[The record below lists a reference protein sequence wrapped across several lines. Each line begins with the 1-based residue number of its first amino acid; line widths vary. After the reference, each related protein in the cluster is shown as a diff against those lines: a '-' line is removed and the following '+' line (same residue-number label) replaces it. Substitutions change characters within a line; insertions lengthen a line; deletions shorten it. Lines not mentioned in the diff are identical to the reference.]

1 MREWGRKAA
10 LAAALL
16 VCMAVLLWQNE
27 TASAA
32 VRQGLALCARSV
44 IPSLFP
50 FFVVVSFA
58 VGCGFFTVLRRLG
71 LPVGAAV
78 FLMGIV
84 GGYPVGARTVGEL
97 YRGGGLARERAE
109 TLLTFCNNAGPSF
122 IFAIAGVGVFGS
134 QKTGLALYVIHI
146 LSALAA
152 GGLLGGL
159 RSVRSASKP
168 NRFDM
173 KHGSNDM
180 KTARCDMKSAGNCTK
195 TVGNGAKLPALF
207 VSCVG
212 SAAAAMVNICAF
224 VIFFLVLLRL
234 AESFL
239 GPLPPLA
246 AGLVELTNGI
256 PPLALGLL
264 ELTGGVT
271 SLEASPAGFCMAA
284 ALLGWGGVSVHCQ
297 TAAVLEDTGISLR
310 RYLLAKALQ
319 AVVSALFAL
328 GVCRFFF

>member
-1 MREWGRKAA
+1 MREWGRRAA

-32 VRQGLALCARSV
+32 VRQGLMLCARSV

-58 VGCGFFTVLRRLG
+58 VGCGFFAVLRRLG

-78 FLMGIV
+78 FLVGIV

-122 IFAIAGVGVFGS
+122 IFSIAGVGVFGS
-134 QKTGLALYVIHI
+134 QKIGLALYGIHI

-152 GGLLGGL
+152 GGLLDGL
-159 RSVRSASKP
+159 RSVRNVSKTA
-168 NRFDM
+168 
-173 KHGSNDM
+173 GSDM
-180 KTARCDMKSAGNCTK
+180 KTARCDMKPASNCMKSAGNGT
-195 TVGNGAKLPALF
+195 KLPALF

-224 VIFFLVLLRL
+224 VIFFLVVMALVRQ
-234 AESFL
+234 AW
-239 GPLPPLA
+239 P
-246 AGLVELTNGI
+246 GL

-264 ELTGGVT
+264 ELTGGIT

-297 TAAVLEDTGISLR
+297 TAAVLEDTGLSLR

-319 AVVSALFAL
+319 AVISALFAL
-328 GVCRFFF
+328 GLCCFSL

>member
-1 MREWGRKAA
+1 MREWGRRAA

-32 VRQGLALCARSV
+32 VRQGLMLCARSV

-58 VGCGFFTVLRRLG
+58 VGCGFFAVRRRLG

-78 FLMGIV
+78 FLVGIV

-168 NRFDM
+168 A
-173 KHGSNDM
+173 GSDM
-180 KTARCDMKSAGNCTK
+180 KTARCDMKPAGNRTK
-195 TVGNGAKLPALF
+195 LAGNGTGLPALF

-224 VIFFLVLLRL
+224 VIFFLVVMALVRQ
-234 AESFL
+234 AW
-239 GPLPPLA
+239 P
-246 AGLVELTNGI
+246 GL

-264 ELTGGVT
+264 EVTGGIT

-297 TAAVLEDTGISLR
+297 TAAVLEDTGLSLR

-319 AVVSALFAL
+319 AVISALFAL
-328 GVCRFFF
+328 GLCCFSL

>member
-32 VRQGLALCARSV
+32 VRQGLMLCARSV

-58 VGCGFFTVLRRLG
+58 VGCGFFAVLRRMG

-78 FLMGIV
+78 FLVGVV

-97 YRGGGLARERAE
+97 YRSGGLSKARAE

-122 IFAIAGVGVFGS
+122 IFSIAGVGVFGS
-134 QKTGLALYVIHI
+134 QKIGLALYGIHI

-152 GGLLGGL
+152 GGLLGTL
-159 RSVRSASKP
+159 RSAQNASKP
-168 NRFDM
+168 IGFDM

-180 KTARCDMKSAGNCTK
+180 KSARCDMKTAGNCTK

-224 VIFFLVLLRL
+224 VIFFLVVMALVRQ
-234 AESFL
+234 AW
-239 GPLPPLA
+239 PA
-246 AGLVELTNGI
+246 A

-297 TAAVLEDTGISLR
+297 TAAVLEETDLSLG

-319 AVVSALFAL
+319 AVVSALLAL
-328 GVCRFFF
+328 AVCRFLF

>member
-1 MREWGRKAA
+1 MREWGRRAA

-32 VRQGLALCARSV
+32 VRQGLTLCARSV

-58 VGCGFFTVLRRLG
+58 VGCGFFAVLRRLG

-78 FLMGIV
+78 FLVGIV

-122 IFAIAGVGVFGS
+122 IFSIAGVGVFGS
-134 QKTGLALYVIHI
+134 QKIGLALYGIHI

-152 GGLLGGL
+152 GGLLDGL
-159 RSVRSASKP
+159 RSVRNVSKTA
-168 NRFDM
+168 
-173 KHGSNDM
+173 GSDM
-180 KTARCDMKSAGNCTK
+180 KTARCDMKPASNCMKSAGNGT
-195 TVGNGAKLPALF
+195 KLPALF

-224 VIFFLVLLRL
+224 VIFFLVVMALVRQ
-234 AESFL
+234 AW
-239 GPLPPLA
+239 P
-246 AGLVELTNGI
+246 GL

-264 ELTGGVT
+264 ELTGGIT

-297 TAAVLEDTGISLR
+297 TAAVLEDTGLSLR

-319 AVVSALFAL
+319 AVISALFAL
-328 GVCRFFF
+328 GLCCFSL

>member
-1 MREWGRKAA
+1 MREWGRRAA

-32 VRQGLALCARSV
+32 VRQGLTLCARSV

-58 VGCGFFTVLRRLG
+58 VGCGFFAVLRRLG

-122 IFAIAGVGVFGS
+122 IFSIAGVGVFGS
-134 QKTGLALYVIHI
+134 QKIGLALYGIHI

-152 GGLLGGL
+152 GGLLDGL
-159 RSVRSASKP
+159 RSVRNVSKTA
-168 NRFDM
+168 
-173 KHGSNDM
+173 GSDM
-180 KTARCDMKSAGNCTK
+180 KTARCDMKPASNCMKSAGNGT
-195 TVGNGAKLPALF
+195 KLPALF

-224 VIFFLVLLRL
+224 VIFFLVVMALVRQ
-234 AESFL
+234 AW
-239 GPLPPLA
+239 P
-246 AGLVELTNGI
+246 GL

-264 ELTGGVT
+264 ELTGGIT

-297 TAAVLEDTGISLR
+297 TAAVLEDTGLSLR

-319 AVVSALFAL
+319 AVISALFAL
-328 GVCRFFF
+328 GLCCFSL

>member
-1 MREWGRKAA
+1 MREWGRRAA

-32 VRQGLALCARSV
+32 VRQGLMLCARSV

-58 VGCGFFTVLRRLG
+58 VGCGFFAVLRRMG

-78 FLMGIV
+78 FLVGVV

-97 YRGGGLARERAE
+97 YRSGGLSKARAE

-122 IFAIAGVGVFGS
+122 IFSIAGVGVFGS
-134 QKTGLALYVIHI
+134 QKIGLALYGIHI

-152 GGLLGGL
+152 GGLLGAL
-159 RSVRSASKP
+159 HFTKNASKP
-168 NRFDM
+168 TGFDM

-180 KTARCDMKSAGNCTK
+180 KSARCDMKTASDRTK
-195 TVGNGAKLPALF
+195 LAGNGAKLPALF

-224 VIFFLVLLRL
+224 VIFFLVVM
-234 AESFL
+234 A
-239 GPLPPLA
+239 
-246 AGLVELTNGI
+246 LVRQAWPAV

-271 SLEASPAGFCMAA
+271 SLEASPVGFCMAA

-297 TAAVLEDTGISLR
+297 TAAVLEDTGLSLR

-319 AVVSALFAL
+319 AVISALFAL
-328 GVCRFFF
+328 GVCRFLF

>member
-180 KTARCDMKSAGNCTK
+180 KTARCDMESAGNCTK

-224 VIFFLVLLRL
+224 VIFFLVVMALVRQ
-234 AESFL
+234 AW
-239 GPLPPLA
+239 PA
-246 AGLVELTNGI
+246 A

-297 TAAVLEDTGISLR
+297 TAAVLENTGISLW

>member
-1 MREWGRKAA
+1 MREWGRRAA

-32 VRQGLALCARSV
+32 VRQGLTLCARSV

-58 VGCGFFTVLRRLG
+58 VGCGFFAVLRRLG

-78 FLMGIV
+78 FLVGIV

-122 IFAIAGVGVFGS
+122 IFSIAGVGVFGS
-134 QKTGLALYVIHI
+134 QKIGLALYGIHI

-152 GGLLGGL
+152 GGLLDGL
-159 RSVRSASKP
+159 CSVRNVSKTA
-168 NRFDM
+168 
-173 KHGSNDM
+173 GSDM
-180 KTARCDMKSAGNCTK
+180 KTARCDMKPASNCMKSAGNGT
-195 TVGNGAKLPALF
+195 KLPALF

-224 VIFFLVLLRL
+224 VIFFLVVMALVRQ
-234 AESFL
+234 AW
-239 GPLPPLA
+239 P
-246 AGLVELTNGI
+246 GL

-264 ELTGGVT
+264 ELTGGIT

-297 TAAVLEDTGISLR
+297 TAAVLEDTGLSLR

-319 AVVSALFAL
+319 AVISALFAL
-328 GVCRFFF
+328 GLCCFSL

>member
-1 MREWGRKAA
+1 MREWGRRAA

-32 VRQGLALCARSV
+32 VRQGLMLCARSV

-58 VGCGFFTVLRRLG
+58 VGCGFFAVLRRLG

-78 FLMGIV
+78 FLVGVV

-122 IFAIAGVGVFGS
+122 IFSIAGVGVFGS
-134 QKTGLALYVIHI
+134 QKIGLALYGIHI

-159 RSVRSASKP
+159 RSVRNVSKTA
-168 NRFDM
+168 
-173 KHGSNDM
+173 GSDM
-180 KTARCDMKSAGNCTK
+180 KTARCDMKPAGNCMKSAGNGT
-195 TVGNGAKLPALF
+195 KLPALF

-224 VIFFLVLLRL
+224 VIFFLVVMALVRQ
-234 AESFL
+234 AW
-239 GPLPPLA
+239 P
-246 AGLVELTNGI
+246 GL

-264 ELTGGVT
+264 ELTGGIT

-297 TAAVLEDTGISLR
+297 TAAVLEDTGLSLR

-319 AVVSALFAL
+319 AVISALFAL
-328 GVCRFFF
+328 GLCFFSL

>member
-1 MREWGRKAA
+1 MREWGRRAA

-32 VRQGLALCARSV
+32 VRQGLMLCARSV

-58 VGCGFFTVLRRLG
+58 VGCGFFAVLRRLG

-78 FLMGIV
+78 FLVGIV

-134 QKTGLALYVIHI
+134 QKIGLALYGIHI

-159 RSVRSASKP
+159 RSAQNAAKP
-168 NRFDM
+168 A
-173 KHGSNDM
+173 GSDM
-180 KTARCDMKSAGNCTK
+180 KTARCDMKPAGNRTK
-195 TVGNGAKLPALF
+195 LAGNGTGLPALF

-224 VIFFLVLLRL
+224 VIFFLVVMALVRQ
-234 AESFL
+234 AW
-239 GPLPPLA
+239 P
-246 AGLVELTNGI
+246 GL

-264 ELTGGVT
+264 EVTGGIT

-297 TAAVLEDTGISLR
+297 TAAVLEDTGLSLR

-319 AVVSALFAL
+319 AVISALFAL
-328 GVCRFFF
+328 GLCFFSL

>member
-1 MREWGRKAA
+1 MREWGRRAA

-32 VRQGLALCARSV
+32 VRQGLSLCARSV

-58 VGCGFFTVLRRLG
+58 VGCGFFAALRRLG

-78 FLMGIV
+78 FLVGIV

-97 YRGGGLARERAE
+97 YRGGDLSKERAE
-109 TLLTFCNNAGPSF
+109 ALLTFCSNAGPSF
-122 IFAIAGVGVFGS
+122 IFSIAGVGVFGS
-134 QKTGLALYVIHI
+134 QKIGLALYGIHI

-152 GGLLGGL
+152 GGLLDGL
-159 RSVRSASKP
+159 RSVRNVSKTA
-168 NRFDM
+168 
-173 KHGSNDM
+173 GSDM
-180 KTARCDMKSAGNCTK
+180 KTARCDMKPASNCMKSAGNGT
-195 TVGNGAKLPALF
+195 KLPALF

-224 VIFFLVLLRL
+224 VIFFLVVMALVRQ
-234 AESFL
+234 AW
-239 GPLPPLA
+239 P
-246 AGLVELTNGI
+246 GL

-264 ELTGGVT
+264 ELTGGIT

-297 TAAVLEDTGISLR
+297 TAAVLEDTGLSLR

>member
-1 MREWGRKAA
+1 MREWGRRAA

-32 VRQGLALCARSV
+32 VRQGLVLCARSV

-58 VGCGFFTVLRRLG
+58 VGCGFFAALRRLG

-78 FLMGIV
+78 FLVGIV
-84 GGYPVGARTVGEL
+84 GGYPVGARTVGGL

-122 IFAIAGVGVFGS
+122 IFAIAGVEVFGS
-134 QKTGLALYVIHI
+134 QKIGLALYGIHV

-152 GGLLGGL
+152 GGLLGAL
-159 RSVRSASKP
+159 RPVRNAPKP
-168 NRFDM
+168 AGSDM

-180 KTARCDMKSAGNCTK
+180 KSARCDMKSASNRTK
-195 TVGNGAKLPALF
+195 MPALF

-224 VIFFLVLLRL
+224 VIFFLVVMALVRQ
-234 AESFL
+234 AW
-239 GPLPPLA
+239 P
-246 AGLVELTNGI
+246 GL

-297 TAAVLEDTGISLR
+297 TAAVLEDTGLSLR

-328 GVCRFFF
+328 GLCRFFF

>member
-58 VGCGFFTVLRRLG
+58 VGCGFFAVLRRLG

-78 FLMGIV
+78 FLVGIV

-122 IFAIAGVGVFGS
+122 IFSIAGVGVFGS
-134 QKTGLALYVIHI
+134 QKIGLALYGIHI

-152 GGLLGGL
+152 GGLLDGL
-159 RSVRSASKP
+159 CSVRNVSKTA
-168 NRFDM
+168 
-173 KHGSNDM
+173 GSDM
-180 KTARCDMKSAGNCTK
+180 KTARCDMKPASNCMKSAGNGT
-195 TVGNGAKLPALF
+195 KLPALF

-224 VIFFLVLLRL
+224 VIFFLVVMALVRQ
-234 AESFL
+234 AW
-239 GPLPPLA
+239 P
-246 AGLVELTNGI
+246 GL

-264 ELTGGVT
+264 ELTGGIT

-297 TAAVLEDTGISLR
+297 TAAVLEDTGLSLR

-319 AVVSALFAL
+319 AVISALFAL
-328 GVCRFFF
+328 GLCCFSL

>member
-1 MREWGRKAA
+1 MREWGKGAA
-10 LAAALL
+10 LAAALA
-16 VCMAVLLWQNE
+16 VCMAVLLRQNE
-27 TASAA
+27 TVSAA

-58 VGCGFFTVLRRLG
+58 VGCGFFAALRRLG

-78 FLMGIV
+78 FLVGVV

-97 YRGGGLARERAE
+97 YRGGDLSKERAE
-109 TLLTFCNNAGPSF
+109 ALLTFCSNAGPSF
-122 IFAIAGVGVFGS
+122 IFSIAGMGVFGS
-134 QKTGLALYVIHI
+134 REIGLALYGIHI

-152 GGLLGGL
+152 GGLLGSL
-159 RSVRSASKP
+159 RPARNASNP
-168 NRFDM
+168 AGFDR
-173 KHGSNDM
+173 KI
-180 KTARCDMKSAGNCTK
+180 A
-195 TVGNGAKLPALF
+195 GNGAKLPALF

-224 VIFFLVLLRL
+224 VVFFLVVMAL
-234 AESFL
+234 ARQAW
-239 GPLPPLA
+239 PA
-246 AGLVELTNGI
+246 V

-264 ELTGGVT
+264 ELTGGIT

-297 TAAVLEDTGISLR
+297 TAAVLEDTGLSLK

-328 GVCRFFF
+328 GACQFLF

>member
-180 KTARCDMKSAGNCTK
+180 KTARCDMRLAGNCTI
-195 TVGNGAKLPALF
+195 TVGYGAKLPALF

-224 VIFFLVLLRL
+224 VIFFLVVMALVRQ
-234 AESFL
+234 AW
-239 GPLPPLA
+239 PA
-246 AGLVELTNGI
+246 A

>member
-1 MREWGRKAA
+1 MREWGRRAA
-10 LAAALL
+10 LSAALL

-58 VGCGFFTVLRRLG
+58 VGCGFFAVLRRLG

-78 FLMGIV
+78 FLVGVV

-97 YRGGGLARERAE
+97 YRGGGLTKERAE

-122 IFAIAGVGVFGS
+122 IFAIAGVRVFGS
-134 QKTGLALYVIHI
+134 QKVGLILYGVHI
-146 LSALAA
+146 LSAL
-152 GGLLGGL
+152 
-159 RSVRSASKP
+159 
-168 NRFDM
+168 
-173 KHGSNDM
+173 
-180 KTARCDMKSAGNCTK
+180 
-195 TVGNGAKLPALF
+195 
-207 VSCVG
+207 
-212 SAAAAMVNICAF
+212 AAAMVNICAF
-224 VIFFLVLLRL
+224 VIFFLVVM
-234 AESFL
+234 A
-239 GPLPPLA
+239 
-246 AGLVELTNGI
+246 LVRQAWPTV

-297 TAAVLEDTGISLR
+297 TAAVLEDTGLSLK

-328 GVCRFFF
+328 GLCCFSL

>member
-1 MREWGRKAA
+1 MREWGRRAA

-32 VRQGLALCARSV
+32 VRQGLMLCARSV

-58 VGCGFFTVLRRLG
+58 VGCGFFAVLRRLG

-78 FLMGIV
+78 FLVGIV

-122 IFAIAGVGVFGS
+122 IFSIAGVGVFGS
-134 QKTGLALYVIHI
+134 QKIGLALYGIHI

-152 GGLLGGL
+152 GGLLDGL
-159 RSVRSASKP
+159 RSVRNVSKTA
-168 NRFDM
+168 
-173 KHGSNDM
+173 GSDM
-180 KTARCDMKSAGNCTK
+180 KTARCDMKPASNCMKSAGNGT
-195 TVGNGAKLPALF
+195 KLPALF

-224 VIFFLVLLRL
+224 VIFFLVVMTLVRQ
-234 AESFL
+234 AW
-239 GPLPPLA
+239 P
-246 AGLVELTNGI
+246 GL

-264 ELTGGVT
+264 ELTGGIT

-297 TAAVLEDTGISLR
+297 TAAVLGETDLSLGH
-310 RYLLAKALQ
+310 YLLAKALQ
-319 AVVSALFAL
+319 AVISALFAL
-328 GVCRFFF
+328 GLCCFSL

>member
-1 MREWGRKAA
+1 MREWGRRAA

-32 VRQGLALCARSV
+32 VRQGLMLCARSV

-58 VGCGFFTVLRRLG
+58 VGCGFFAVLRRMG
-71 LPVGAAV
+71 LPMGAAV
-78 FLMGIV
+78 FLVGVV

-97 YRGGGLARERAE
+97 YRTGGLSKARAE

-122 IFAIAGVGVFGS
+122 IFSIAGVGVFGS
-134 QKTGLALYVIHI
+134 QKIGLALYGLHI

-152 GGLLGGL
+152 GGLLGAL
-159 RSVRSASKP
+159 HFTKNASKP
-168 NRFDM
+168 TGFDM

-180 KTARCDMKSAGNCTK
+180 KSARCDMKTAGDRTKLAGNGT
-195 TVGNGAKLPALF
+195 KLPALF

-224 VIFFLVLLRL
+224 VIFFLVVMALVRQ
-234 AESFL
+234 AW
-239 GPLPPLA
+239 PA
-246 AGLVELTNGI
+246 A

-297 TAAVLEDTGISLR
+297 TAAVLENTGISLW

-328 GVCRFFF
+328 GVCRFLF

>member
-32 VRQGLALCARSV
+32 VRHGLALCARSV

-134 QKTGLALYVIHI
+134 QKVGLILYGVHI

-159 RSVRSASKP
+159 RSAQNASKP
-168 NRFDM
+168 NHSDM

-180 KTARCDMKSAGNCTK
+180 KPAHCDMKMAGNCTK
-195 TVGNGAKLPALF
+195 TAGNGMKLPALF

-224 VIFFLVLLRL
+224 VIFFLVVM
-234 AESFL
+234 A
-239 GPLPPLA
+239 
-246 AGLVELTNGI
+246 LVRQAWPTV

-264 ELTGGVT
+264 ELTGGIT

-297 TAAVLEDTGISLR
+297 TAAVLEDTGLSLR

-328 GVCRFFF
+328 GLCCFSL

>member
-1 MREWGRKAA
+1 MREWGRRAA

-32 VRQGLALCARSV
+32 VRQGLMLCARSV

-58 VGCGFFTVLRRLG
+58 VGCGFFAVLRRLG

-78 FLMGIV
+78 FLVGIV

-122 IFAIAGVGVFGS
+122 IFSIAGVGVFGS
-134 QKTGLALYVIHI
+134 QKIGLALYGIHI

-152 GGLLGGL
+152 GGLLDGL
-159 RSVRSASKP
+159 CSVRNVSKTA
-168 NRFDM
+168 
-173 KHGSNDM
+173 GSDM
-180 KTARCDMKSAGNCTK
+180 KTARCDMKPASNCMKSAGNGT
-195 TVGNGAKLPALF
+195 KLPALF

-224 VIFFLVLLRL
+224 VIFFLVVMALVRQ
-234 AESFL
+234 AW
-239 GPLPPLA
+239 P
-246 AGLVELTNGI
+246 GL

-264 ELTGGVT
+264 ELTGGIT

-297 TAAVLEDTGISLR
+297 TAAVLEDTGLSLR

-319 AVVSALFAL
+319 AVISALFAL
-328 GVCRFFF
+328 GLCCFSL

>member
-159 RSVRSASKP
+159 
-168 NRFDM
+168 
-173 KHGSNDM
+173 
-180 KTARCDMKSAGNCTK
+180 
-195 TVGNGAKLPALF
+195 
-207 VSCVG
+207 
-212 SAAAAMVNICAF
+212 
-224 VIFFLVLLRL
+224 
-234 AESFL
+234 
-239 GPLPPLA
+239 
-246 AGLVELTNGI
+246 
-256 PPLALGLL
+256 
-264 ELTGGVT
+264 
-271 SLEASPAGFCMAA
+271 A
-284 ALLGWGGVSVHCQ
+284 ALLLYLHHFQLPYGVYLSSITPAVPLAHAFGRIGCFFAGCCYGIPYAPPIGICLKNAIG
-297 TAAVLEDTGISLR
+297 TAPTDIQLFPVQLLESGLDFLLAGLLQLCFRKRTRKTDVIPFYCIGYAGIRLFTERFRYDTERGIYFGLATSEWISLALAICGVLLLLVPSLR
-310 RYLLAKALQ
+310 RKKA
-319 AVVSALFAL
+319 SHS
-328 GVCRFFF
+328 

>member
-1 MREWGRKAA
+1 MREWGRRAA
-10 LAAALL
+10 LSAALL

-58 VGCGFFTVLRRLG
+58 VGCGFFAVLRRLG

-78 FLMGIV
+78 FLVGVV

-97 YRGGGLARERAE
+97 YRGGGLTKERAE

-134 QKTGLALYVIHI
+134 QKVGLNLYGVHI

-159 RSVRSASKP
+159 RSAQNASKP
-168 NRFDM
+168 AGFDR
-173 KHGSNDM
+173 
-180 KTARCDMKSAGNCTK
+180 KTA
-195 TVGNGAKLPALF
+195 GNGTKLPALF

-224 VIFFLVLLRL
+224 VIFFLVVM
-234 AESFL
+234 A
-239 GPLPPLA
+239 
-246 AGLVELTNGI
+246 LVRQAWPTV

-264 ELTGGVT
+264 ELTGGIT

-297 TAAVLEDTGISLR
+297 TAAVLEDTGLSLK

-328 GVCRFFF
+328 GLCCFSL

>member
-1 MREWGRKAA
+1 MREWGRRAA

-27 TASAA
+27 TASAT
-32 VRQGLALCARSV
+32 VRQGLMLCARSV

-58 VGCGFFTVLRRLG
+58 VGCGFFAVLRRLG

-78 FLMGIV
+78 FLVGIV
-84 GGYPVGARTVGEL
+84 GGYPVGAQTVGEL

-122 IFAIAGVGVFGS
+122 IFSIAGVGVFGS
-134 QKTGLALYVIHI
+134 QKIGLALYGIHI

-152 GGLLGGL
+152 GGLLGAL
-159 RSVRSASKP
+159 HFTKNASKP
-168 NRFDM
+168 NRSDM

-180 KTARCDMKSAGNCTK
+180 KTTRCDMKSAGNCTELA
-195 TVGNGAKLPALF
+195 GNGARLPALF

-224 VIFFLVLLRL
+224 VIFFLVVMTLVRQ
-234 AESFL
+234 AW
-239 GPLPPLA
+239 P
-246 AGLVELTNGI
+246 GL

-264 ELTGGVT
+264 ELTGGIT

-297 TAAVLEDTGISLR
+297 TAAVLEDTGLSLR

-319 AVVSALFAL
+319 AVISALFAL
-328 GVCRFFF
+328 GLCFFSL